1 VSKTAE
7 AAGATA
13 TVEIPYSS
21 HYPVTYN
28 NEKLTEQMLF
38 SIRNAA
44 GANNVELTTA
54 TTGAEDFSFYQ
65 QKVPGL
71 FLKLGG
77 MPKGQDKKT
86 AAPHHTP
93 DFFIDESSM
102 KTGIKA
108 LAYLVVDYMEL
119 SRQGTTKDKAKKTF

>member
-1 VSKTAE
+1 
-7 AAGATA
+7 
-13 TVEIPYSS
+13 
-21 HYPVTYN
+21 
-28 NEKLTEQMLF
+28 MLF